1 LDQQLGGVLNCVLS
15 GIVMMLFA
23 IGLFAHRR
31 LGEAERRRSEGW
43 ARAST
48 EAHGAKVETETW

>member
-1 LDQQLGGVLNCVLS
+1 
-15 GIVMMLFA
+15 MMLFA